1 MQEFLQ
7 IKWNTG
13 SATIV
18 LNEFFPCSVQRFRK
32 RLKLVE
38 MDWDNEDSIKEKLKV
53 YFQEQSEE
61 LTNLHAVEGKRYLA
75 KRQLVIDAQERV
87 KTKKHPNGVRLS
99 KDKLDFWRQT
109 VKDAKD
115 EAATALKAANQL
127 NRDKQQLEK
136 LSLMIQ

>member
-1 MQEFLQ
+1 M
-7 IKWNTG
+7 
-13 SATIV
+13 
-18 LNEFFPCSVQRFRK
+18 
-32 RLKLVE
+32 
-38 MDWDNEDSIKEKLKV
+38 KV

-99 KDKLDFWRQT
+99 KDELDFWRQT
-109 VKDAKD
+109 VKDAKDAKD

-127 NRDKQQLEK
+127 NKDKQQLEK